1 MEIGA
6 LEGIRILD
14 VALQYPGPYCTMLL
28 ADLGA
33 EVLKVERPG
42 SGDPARQWPA
52 FFNSFNRNRRSL
64 TLDLKQKEGREI
76 FYRLAEEYDVMT
88 EGFRPGVARKL
99 GIDYKTL
106 NKINPRL
113 VYCSISGFGQDGP
126 YCDRPGH
133 DLNYMAM
140 SGMLGCLAEE
150 GEKPIRPKVAIA
162 DLSAGMF
169 AAIGILAA
177 VRHRERSGTGQ
188 YIDCSMFDGL
198 LSWMSVDLGSF
209 WAEGRRFTDHDAGY
223 GIFETRDGKHL
234 ALGIAHEDRFWD
246 QLCGALGLE
255 GRKGLKGADRMR
267 SAEELGREIGDIL
280 RAKTRDEW
288 MKILLAADVP
298 ASPVQELEDVVK
310 DPHVAARE
318 MIREISCAGSRLRQV
333 AFPLKL
339 SATPA
344 ELRRPPPSL
353 GEHTEE
359 VLAEFGYGPER
370 FRAWKKDGVV

>member
-1 MEIGA
+1 MAIGA

-52 FFNSFNRNRRSL
+52 FFNSFNRNRRSM
-64 TLDLKQKEGREI
+64 TLDLKKKEGREI
-76 FYRLAEEYDVMT
+76 FYHLAEEYDVMT

-99 GIDYKTL
+99 GIDYETL
-106 NKINPRL
+106 REINPCL
-113 VYCSISGFGQDGP
+113 VYCSISGFGQHGP

-140 SGMLGCLAEE
+140 SGMLGCLAEA
-150 GEKPIRPKVAIA
+150 GEKPVLPKVAIA

-177 VRHRERSGTGQ
+177 VRHRERKGTGQ

-198 LSWMSVDLGSF
+198 LSWMSVDLGTF
-209 WAEGRRFTDHDAGY
+209 WAEGRRFIDHDAGY

-234 ALGIAHEDRFWD
+234 ALGIAHEDPFWD
-246 QLCGALGLE
+246 RLCDALGLKD
-255 GRKGLKGADRMR
+255 RKGLKGAERMK
-267 SAEELGREIGDIL
+267 SAEKLGREIGNIL
-280 RAKTRDEW
+280 RSKTRDEW

-298 ASPVQELEDVVK
+298 ASPVQELEDVVM

-318 MIREISCAGSRLRQV
+318 MICEISSAGNRLRQV
-333 AFPLKL
+333 AFPMKL
-339 SATPA
+339 SVTPA
-344 ELRRPPPSL
+344 NIQRPPPFL

-359 VLAEFGYGPER
+359 VLAELGYGPER
-370 FRAWKKDGVV
+370 FRELKEDGVV

>member
-1 MEIGA
+1 MAIGS
-6 LEGIRILD
+6 LEGIRILE
-14 VALQYPGPYCTMLL
+14 VALQYPGPYCSMLL

-33 EVLKVERPG
+33 EVLKIERPG

-52 FFNSFNRNRRSL
+52 FFNSLNRNRRSL
-64 TLDLKQKEGREI
+64 TLDLRKNEGKEI

-99 GIDYKTL
+99 GVDYDTL
-106 NKINPRL
+106 REINHRL
-113 VYCSISGFGQDGP
+113 IYCSISGYGQDGP
-126 YCDRPGH
+126 YRDRPGH

-150 GEKPIRPKVAIA
+150 GKKPVRPMVSIA

-177 VRHRERSGTGQ
+177 ALHRERSGTGQ

-198 LSWMSVDLGSF
+198 LSWMSVDLGTF

-223 GIFETRDGKHL
+223 GIFETLDGKYL

-246 QLCGALGLE
+246 RLCVALGLKC
-255 GRKGLKGADRMR
+255 RNGLKGAERTR
-267 SAEELGREIGDIL
+267 AAEELGREIGDIL

-298 ASPVQELEDVVK
+298 ASPVQELEDLVK

-318 MIREISCAGSRLRQV
+318 MIREISFAGNKLRQI

-344 ELRRPPPSL
+344 DLRRPPPSL

-359 VLAEFGYGPER
+359 VLVELGYGPER
-370 FRAWKKDGVV
+370 FLAWKKDGVV